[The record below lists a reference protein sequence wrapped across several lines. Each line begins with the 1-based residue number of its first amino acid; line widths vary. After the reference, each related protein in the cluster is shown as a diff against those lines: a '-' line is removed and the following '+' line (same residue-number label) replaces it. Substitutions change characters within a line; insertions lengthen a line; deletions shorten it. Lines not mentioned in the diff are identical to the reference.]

1 MKVTSDNAFHTGPIR
16 ALSLAD
22 GNKLF
27 SASLDGSIKMYAI
40 NQEMGTLSLE
50 GSNNIGDPVHQVAS
64 FGSAVIWATESIPI
78 EDDGSSTGVTVGIV
92 TLLLNPA
99 ELRTIVCKVI
109 FMF

>member
-1 MKVTSDNAFHTGPIR
+1 
-16 ALSLAD
+16 
-22 GNKLF
+22 
-27 SASLDGSIKMYAI
+27 MYAI

-64 FGSAVIWATESIPI
+64 FGSAVIWATESIPV
-78 EDDGSSTGVTVGIV
+78 EDDGSPNSGVPSGIV

-109 FMF
+109 FMLML